1 MKPNK
6 LNNLIPKMLLGTALF
21 AGALPIANLAQ
32 ATGAESKASQYAPD
46 NSGRNT
52 RDVQGGPLTPE
63 NQSENAADLKTTQLI
78 RKAIVGSEG
87 VSTLGK
93 NVKIITIDGNV
104 TLRGPV
110 SSITE
115 KDLIIAKAT
124 QVAGSGKV
132 NNQLEINT
140 K

>member
-1 MKPNK
+1 MKRYFNNIIPNT
-6 LNNLIPKMLLGTALF
+6 LLGAILF
-21 AGALPIANLAQ
+21 AGALPLSNTAHA
-32 ATGAESKASQYAPD
+32 AGAESKASQYAPD
-46 NSGRNT
+46 NSGRNA

-78 RKAIVGSEG
+78 RKAIVDTDGL
-87 VSTLGK
+87 STLGK
-93 NVKIITIDGNV
+93 NVKIITINGKV

-110 SSITE
+110 PSTSE
-115 KDLIIAKAT
+115 KDLILAKAT
-124 QVAGSGKV
+124 QVAGAGKV